1 MEGCPLRNQISLSAV
16 VAGFVTVL
24 VSYAGPS
31 VLIFQ
36 AASAAGLDHG
46 QVASWIWA
54 VSIGTGVSAILLSI
68 HFRAPI
74 ITAWSTPGVAF
85 LVAALPQVPYAEAI
99 GAFMVAAGLL
109 TLLGLSGLFEVVT
122 ARIPRSIASAM
133 LAGILFHFGVQVF
146 TAFPGDPLM
155 VGLMIL
161 AYLILKRVAPRYAI
175 AGVLLTGLGFAWGT
189 TGLDLGTARFD
200 LATPQWVSPVFTWE
214 AVTSIGL
221 PLALLTLTGQF
232 VPGLAVLRASGYA
245 LPAKALVW
253 LPSALSIPLAALGG
267 HGVNLA
273 AITAAICTGPESHP
287 DPNRRWVAGVVAGS
301 LYIVVGAFG
310 ATLALVFA
318 ALPEALVVAV
328 AGLALLGAIMGGLSA
343 AMAVEKEREAALVTF
358 LVTASGMTFLGLGA
372 AFWGLVVGLVAHLA
386 LREWRPREIVV
397 QPAE

>member
-1 MEGCPLRNQISLSAV
+1 
-16 VAGFVTVL
+16 
-24 VSYAGPS
+24 
-31 VLIFQ
+31 
-36 AASAAGLDHG
+36 
-46 QVASWIWA
+46 
-54 VSIGTGVSAILLSI
+54 
-68 HFRAPI
+68 
-74 ITAWSTPGVAF
+74 
-85 LVAALPQVPYAEAI
+85 VPYAEAI

-175 AGVLLTGLGFAWGT
+175 AGVLLTGLGFAWVT
-189 TGLDLGTARFD
+189 TGLDLGTVRFD

-287 DPNRRWVAGVVAGS
+287 DPNRRWVAGVVAGC

-386 LREWRPREIVV
+386 LREWRPREVVV